1 MAKKAVGAQPEPAPE
16 GRADGPGDEELLAAP
31 DRGSADELL
40 DAGAH
45 DELDAMRHSTAHVMA
60 EAVLDL
66 FPGAKLGIG
75 PAVADAFYYDFEL
88 PRALTPADLEAIEV
102 RMRESVV
109 ADHTFV
115 RREGQDAALALYS
128 DRVGERLGVASPTPA
143 VVGGDD
149 WNATISERRD
159 PASAHFVG
167 LTDSG
172 RSVGPDPLEL

>member
-1 MAKKAVGAQPEPAPE
+1 MADDKAPAADAAAADAVAEPEIEEETLFDAPE
-16 GRADGPGDEELLAAP
+16 
-31 DRGSADELL
+31 RGSADELL

-115 RREGQDAALALYS
+115 RREVPFD
-128 DRVGERLGVASPTPA
+128 
-143 VVGGDD
+143 
-149 WNATISERRD
+149 
-159 PASAHFVG
+159 
-167 LTDSG
+167 
-172 RSVGPDPLEL
+172 